1 MYQGDGG
8 AIKSNTFGAMTL
20 NNNNNNNNNKRRRR
34 GSQYPERTKSLRL
47 KTGQNPL
54 S

>member
-20 NNNNNNNNNKRRRR
+20 NNNNNNKNDAEVHNTL
-34 GSQYPERTKSLRL
+34 S
-47 KTGQNPL
+47 GQSP
-54 S
+54 SG